1 MALFLP
7 GVSSSEDTTCTTLPD
22 DLCYL
27 VGGSITSLLL
37 CSRNSKS

>member
-7 GVSSSEDTTCTTLPD
+7 GVSSSEDNTCTTLPV

-27 VGGSITSLLL
+27 VGGHQPAAVF
-37 CSRNSKS
+37 KKF